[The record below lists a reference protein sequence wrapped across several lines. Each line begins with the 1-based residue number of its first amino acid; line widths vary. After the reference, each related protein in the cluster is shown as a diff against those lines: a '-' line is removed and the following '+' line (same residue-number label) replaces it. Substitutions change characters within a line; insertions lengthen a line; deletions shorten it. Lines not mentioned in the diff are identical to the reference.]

1 MRRTPLLIAFIIAW
15 FGLIALACNLG
26 SSSGGLPPTL
36 VPRVTDTPLPTLGYA
51 TLSPEELPQA
61 AQVQQPVSVAPAISS
76 SLQTMLSRVE
86 SDRLFLHIDRLTSF
100 RTRHVNSRTDLP
112 DQGIGAAYR
121 YVRAQFEAIQ
131 QATNGSFAVTEQPF
145 TVTWNGITTSQNN
158 IIGILQGTQIDGGVI
173 VLGAHYDSISIDP
186 LDAEYYAPG
195 ANDNASGVAAL
206 LEIARIMSSEPRRA
220 TVMFVAFGA
229 EEIGR
234 LGSIEFV
241 RFLQRNNIT
250 VDAMLNMDIIGSQTG
265 PNGENA
271 GDRIRVFSVG
281 PNESKSR
288 QLARAAYLID
298 YNLIPNM
305 EILVQDSP
313 DRDGRYGDHL
323 SFSEVGFPAVRFIE
337 AMEDRARQHTP
348 QDTLDDIQASYLT
361 RSTQTVLTV
370 ATVLADG
377 LPSPRNI
384 SLRAN
389 ANGTRTLVWEPVQGA
404 VGYLIALRSPGSLI
418 YNQQFTWAGTS
429 VDWDGFVPT
438 LFSGLAISAI
448 DPSGLIGPPSPE
460 YPIP

>member
-1 MRRTPLLIAFIIAW
+1 MKRTPLLIVWIIAW
-15 FGLIALACNLG
+15 FGLVALACNLG
-26 SSSGGLPPTL
+26 SSSLPPTL

-61 AQVQQPVSVAPAISS
+61 AQVQQPVSVAPAISG
-76 SLQTMLSRVE
+76 SLQAMLNRVE
-86 SDRLFLHIDRLTSF
+86 ADRLFLHIDRLQSF
-100 RTRHVNSRTDLP
+100 RTRHVNSRADLP

-131 QATNGSFAVTEQPF
+131 QQAGDNFTVTEQPF
-145 TVTWNGITTSQNN
+145 TATWNGVATSQYN
-158 IIGILQGTQIDGGVI
+158 IIGIIPGRAIDGGII
-173 VLGAHYDSISIDP
+173 VLGAHYDSISLDP

-206 LEIARIMSSEPRRA
+206 IEIARIMSAEQQRA

-234 LGSIEFV
+234 VGSIEFV
-241 RFLQRNNIT
+241 RWLQQRNIR

-271 GDRIRVFSVG
+271 GNRMRVFSAG

-288 QLARAAYLID
+288 QLARAVYLID

-305 EILVQDSP
+305 EILVQDAG
-313 DRDGRYGDHL
+313 DREGRYSDHL

-337 AMEDRARQHTP
+337 ALEDRARQHTP
-348 QDTLDDIQASYLT
+348 RDTIDDIQASYLT
-361 RSTQTVLTV
+361 RAAQTVLTV
-370 ATVLADG
+370 AAVLADG
-377 LPSPRNI
+377 LPAPRNI
-384 SLRAN
+384 SLRPN
-389 ANGTRTLVWEPVQGA
+389 ASGTRTLVWEPVPGA

-418 YNQQFTWAGTS
+418 YNQQFTWAATS

-438 LFSGLAISAI
+438 LFSGLVISAI